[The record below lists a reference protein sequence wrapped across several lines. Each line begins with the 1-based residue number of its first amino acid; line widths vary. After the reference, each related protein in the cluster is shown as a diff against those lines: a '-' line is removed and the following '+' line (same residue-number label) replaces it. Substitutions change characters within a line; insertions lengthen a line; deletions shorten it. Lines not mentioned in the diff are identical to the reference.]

1 MKPTVY
7 LAGPIAKTSAG
18 EAFQWRIHATQKL
31 AERGIEA
38 RSPMRAKMALANN
51 DIGTDYRAYQDR
63 GWAYTPEGILT
74 RDHHDCTTSDGVLIN
89 MLGAGIMS
97 FGTGMELAW
106 CYDRHIPTVTAIEK
120 EGNPHDGHPMFVAA
134 AKRFRLDDLDDAI
147 DAIAV
152 ILNR

>member
-7 LAGPIAKTSAG
+7 LAGPIAKTAAG
-18 EAFQWRIHATQKL
+18 EAFHWRIYAAQKL
-31 AERGIEA
+31 AERGIES
-38 RSPMRAKMALANN
+38 RSPMRAKMALA
-51 DIGTDYRAYQDR
+51 DGEIGTDYRAYKDR

-74 RDHHDCTTSDGVLIN
+74 RDHNDCTTADGVLMN
-89 MLGAGIMS
+89 MLGARQMS

-106 CYDRHIPTVTAIEK
+106 CFDHHIPTAVAIERS
-120 EGNPHDGHPMFVAA
+120 GNPHDGHPMFAA
-134 AKRFRLDDLDDAI
+134 AVRFRLDDLDDAI